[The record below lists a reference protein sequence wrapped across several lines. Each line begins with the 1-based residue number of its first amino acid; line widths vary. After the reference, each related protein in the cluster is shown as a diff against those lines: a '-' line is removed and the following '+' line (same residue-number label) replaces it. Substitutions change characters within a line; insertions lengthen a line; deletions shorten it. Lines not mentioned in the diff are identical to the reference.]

1 MPGIL
6 APVFWNR
13 SYFNQAFAP
22 KSWLMQQFGGYAKGS
37 AIAPQL
43 LSCSISKPTLGSM
56 IFSFIIG
63 KSPLKSVPL
72 L

>member
-37 AIAPQL
+37 AIAPQG
-43 LSCSISKPTLGSM
+43 LS
-56 IFSFIIG
+56 
-63 KSPLKSVPL
+63 
-72 L
+72 